1 MILRI
6 ISTEK
11 VLFDGPVD
19 RVTLPGSCGPFTVLD
34 RHAPLISTLTEGEIV
49 YVVNGVEKRI
59 VVEGGIAEVRDNWVA
74 VCVN

>member
-11 VLFDGPVD
+11 ILFDGPVD
-19 RVTLPGSCGPFTVLD
+19 RVTLTGSCGRFTVLD
-34 RHAPLISTLTEGEIV
+34 RHAPLISTLAEGEIV
-49 YVVNGVEKRI
+49 YVVKEIKKRV
-59 VVEGGIAEVRDNWVA
+59 VVEGGIVEVRDNWVA

>member
-11 VLFDGPVD
+11 ILFDGPVD

-34 RHAPLISTLTEGEIV
+34 RHAP
-49 YVVNGVEKRI
+49 
-59 VVEGGIAEVRDNWVA
+59 
-74 VCVN
+74 